1 MSINACRLR
10 PRYILALAAKKKKAN
25 GKRASSFVEDD
36 DDDFDSK
43 AADIGVEIGENVEV
57 DDGDAID
64 DIPVHERDRS
74 MDLPG
79 EKKRE
84 IVDNIIRTVVQD
96 NNAIL
101 RKVSL
106 SPWPITTL
114 TVSYFQMYKY

>member
-25 GKRASSFVEDD
+25 GKRTSSFVED

-43 AADIGVEIGENVEV
+43 AADIGVERGENLEV

-96 NNAIL
+96 NNAVL